1 MLNNQLFTQGAHGF
15 TLRDSESCLDMDS
28 YSIYIYHICIHIY
41 IFVRAI
47 HVHGL
52 HICIH
57 YTRDKKVKEETKNI
71 HRAGQS
77 SPYWNVKILE
87 IEHTFL
93 NRVSLKPL

>member
-1 MLNNQLFTQGAHGF
+1 MVNNQLFTQGAHGF

-28 YSIYIYHICIHIY
+28 YSIYISYMYTYIN

-57 YTRDKKVKEETKNI
+57 YTRDKKVKEETK
-71 HRAGQS
+71 
-77 SPYWNVKILE
+77 
-87 IEHTFL
+87 TFL
-93 NRVSLKPL
+93 ESVNHRHIGMSRS